1 MLNTI
6 ADGADGQLYMTYQ
19 FEFYMKEGT
28 SKETEQENL
37 GKWHAMSQKAVESS
51 IEALRTMVKDGRI
64 KA

>member
-1 MLNTI
+1 
-6 ADGADGQLYMTYQ
+6 MTYQ